1 MTRKRVNPLALTC
14 PIIDTQNL
22 SVSEDDP
29 KTGRPSAICIQG
41 SQAILR
47 PVDDEDVV
55 DFWEDLVASYDY
67 RHSLLYCKTILVI
80 SLQGCLWRSFV
91 VTVNHLNFATILRH
105 IISRLIKNHP
115 FHSDDSSAGQSGCS
129 FSRVVMS
136 DSRTYLTF
144 NAGSPA
150 AQPDI
155 LRLAGSH
162 ISIVSIH
169 HTNGIHGLNLVTD
182 SRW

>member
-1 MTRKRVNPLALTC
+1 MTRKRVNPFALTY
-14 PIIDTQNL
+14 D
-22 SVSEDDP
+22 VSDP
-29 KTGRPSAICIQG
+29 LLTHKIFPSQRMTLEQAVLQHYTSIQG

-47 PVDDEDVV
+47 LVDEDVV

-67 RHSLLYCKTILVI
+67 RHSLLYCKTVLVI

-91 VTVNHLNFATILRH
+91 VTVNHLNFATILRY

-115 FHSDDSSAGQSGCS
+115 FHSDDSSAGQSGCT

-136 DSRTYLTF
+136 DSRTHMML

-150 AQPDI
+150 TQPDI

-169 HTNGIHGLNLVTD
+169 HTNGIHGLNLVT
-182 SRW
+182 

>member
-105 IISRLIKNHP
+105 IISR
-115 FHSDDSSAGQSGCS
+115 HSQLTKTILSILMIPTLGSCVAP
-129 FSRVVMS
+129 SRVLWCLIVV
-136 DSRTYLTF
+136 RTWRLMLDHR
-144 NAGSPA
+144 
-150 AQPDI
+150 QPSLI
-155 LRLAGSH
+155 FY
-162 ISIVSIH
+162 VSLDLIYQ
-169 HTNGIHGLNLVTD
+169 
-182 SRW
+182 